1 MVFLIV
7 SSIIKD
13 NWKHSSIIQRLYNE
27 KNEFEKLIK
36 YRKDLMNYIIYM
48 MAIKIKLIYLHLKLN
63 ILLTVFK

>member
-7 SSIIKD
+7 SSILKD

-27 KNEFEKLIK
+27 NNEFEKLIK

>member
-48 MAIKIKLIYLHLKLN
+48 MVIKLKLIYLHLKLN